1 MGNLKDVFYEMIE
14 HMNEDQYET
23 YREIHENFLKEKG
36 KPLGPYDK
44 FNLAAK
50 IISYKKTVNNKPH

>member
-14 HMNEDQYET
+14 RMNEDQYET

-50 IISYKKTVNNKPH
+50 ILSQQSNLIHRAH

>member
-1 MGNLKDVFYEMIE
+1 MIE
-14 HMNEDQYET
+14 RMNEDQYET
-23 YREIHENFLKEKG
+23 FREIHENFLKEEG

-50 IISYKKTVNNKPH
+50 IITYKKSINKKSH

>member
-1 MGNLKDVFYEMIE
+1 MIE
-14 HMNEDQYET
+14 RMNEDQYET
-23 YREIHENFLKEKG
+23 FREIHENFLKEEG

-50 IISYKKTVNNKPH
+50 IITYKKTINKKSH

>member
-1 MGNLKDVFYEMIE
+1 MGNLKDVFYEMIGR
-14 HMNEDQYET
+14 MNEDQYET

-36 KPLGPYDK
+36 KPLEPYDK

-50 IISYKKTVNNKPH
+50 IISYKKTVNKKTH

>member
-1 MGNLKDVFYEMIE
+1 MGNLKDVFYEMIG

-23 YREIHENFLKEKG
+23 FREIHEKFLKEKV

-50 IISYKKTVNNKPH
+50 IISYKKTVNKKSH